1 MARKPTAR
9 RGGGPVEDPAEAGG
23 PDEFGDSPRRS
34 RRPRAGAGGRWWIGV
49 GRAVLWAFIIVV
61 IFNGVWMPLRG
72 GLAEPATDDESDA
85 QQEPDFPET
94 AASGFAARFAGVYL
108 DADGLEDEERAD
120 ALAAFVPEGRAASFA
135 AEGQS
140 VSGDGI
146 GVVGVDVR
154 DEENAVVTLSAD
166 VDGAPMS
173 LDVPIYAAGPDSF
186 VVSGP
191 PALLA
196 APGRA
201 ELPAPETA
209 DTDAAARDELL
220 PRLERFFGAYAEDP
234 DYLSDFVEPG
244 ARIDRLPPDTLE
256 FVELVDI
263 VVPASG
269 SGDNDGRQVTA
280 EVVWTPAGAGE
291 DASSELTQSY
301 ELTVVKDGE
310 SWYVREIHGAPQ
322 SFGE

>member
-9 RGGGPVEDPAEAGG
+9 RGGGPVEESAEADGLY
-23 PDEFGDSPRRS
+23 EFGGSPRRS

-61 IFNGVWMPLRG
+61 MINGIWMPLRG
-72 GLAEPATDDESDA
+72 GMAEPSTDEETGTE
-85 QQEPDFPET
+85 QPDFPET

-108 DADGLEDEERAD
+108 NTDGLEGEERAD

-135 AEGQS
+135 AEGAS
-140 VSGDGI
+140 LSGDNL
-146 GVVGVDVR
+146 GVVAVEIR

-166 VDGAPMS
+166 VNGAPMS
-173 LDVPIYAAGPDSF
+173 LDVPVYAADPDNF

-201 ELPAPETA
+201 RLPDPEA
-209 DTDAAARDELL
+209 VETDAAARDELL

-263 VVPASG
+263 AVPASG

-280 EVVWTPAGAGE
+280 EVVWRPAGAE
-291 DASSELTQSY
+291 EAASTELTQSY

-310 SWYVREIHGAPQ
+310 NWYVREIHGAPQ

>member
-9 RGGGPVEDPAEAGG
+9 RGGGPVEEPAEADGLYA
-23 PDEFGDSPRRS
+23 FGDSPRRS
-34 RRPRAGAGGRWWIGV
+34 RRPRAGAGGRWWIWV

-61 IFNGVWMPLRG
+61 IFNGIWMPLRG
-72 GLAEPATDDESDA
+72 GMAQPAPQSGSASDDT
-85 QQEPDFPET
+85 DFPTT

-108 DADGLEDEERAD
+108 NADGLQSEERAD

-135 AEGQS
+135 AEGEALT
-140 VSGDGI
+140 GDDI
-146 GVVGVDVR
+146 GVVGIDVR
-154 DEENAVVTLSAD
+154 DDHNAVVTLSAD
-166 VDGAPMS
+166 VNGAPMS
-173 LDVPIYAAGPDSF
+173 LDVPVYAADTDHF

-201 ELPAPETA
+201 ALPDPETA
-209 DTDAAARDELL
+209 ETDAAAREELL
-220 PRLERFFGAYAEDP
+220 PRLERFFAAYAEDP
-234 DYLSDFVEPG
+234 HYLSDFVEPG

-263 VVPASG
+263 AVPAAG
-269 SGDNDGRQVTA
+269 SGDNDGRRVTA
-280 EVVWTPAGAGE
+280 EVVWRPAGAE
-291 DASSELTQSY
+291 DTASTELTQSY
-301 ELTVVKDGE
+301 ELAVVKDGE
-310 SWYVREIHGAPQ
+310 NWYVREIHGAPQ

>member
-9 RGGGPVEDPAEAGG
+9 RGGGPVEEPAEA
-23 PDEFGDSPRRS
+23 DDLYEFGGSPRRS
-34 RRPRAGAGGRWWIGV
+34 RRPSAGAGGRWWIGA

-61 IFNGVWMPLRG
+61 IFNGIWMPLRG
-72 GLAEPATDDESDA
+72 GLAEPSTDEAGSA
-85 QQEPDFPET
+85 GQQPDFPKT

-108 DADGLEDEERAD
+108 NTEGLESEERAD

-135 AEGQS
+135 AEGAS
-140 VSGDGI
+140 LSGDNI

-154 DEENAVVTLSAD
+154 DDENAVVTVSAD
-166 VDGAPMS
+166 VAGAPMS
-173 LDVPIYAAGPDSF
+173 LDVPVYAAGPDNF

-201 ELPAPETA
+201 ELPSPDTVE
-209 DTDAAARDELL
+209 TDAAARDELL

-244 ARIDRLPPDTLE
+244 ARVDRLPPDTLE
-256 FVELVDI
+256 FVELVD
-263 VVPASG
+263 VAVPASG

-280 EVVWTPAGAGE
+280 EVVWVPAEAGE
-291 DASSELTQSY
+291 DTSAELTQSY

-310 SWYVREIHGAPQ
+310 NWYVREIHGAPR